1 MTRKLHPC
9 ARTNA
14 TLRRQIQESSE
25 TNKALA
31 ARLELNLKTVA
42 KWRSRKTTSDARKG
56 PRPVSTVL
64 SAAEEALIVVFR
76 KHTRFPIDVCL
87 AHLKPRIPAL
97 TRSALHRCFK
107 RYRVSRIP
115 KGLAEKPPRFDLGRQ
130 SAYFAIEVC
139 AMPDEAGDY
148 LYAAINQT
156 QFVFAKVMKGVRP
169 YDAADFLED
178 LLKNAPAG
186 VSSVLTSDHEA
197 FGHPAGQ
204 PWEPKFPHRI
214 HPFIKACRASN
225 IGRIVEKSNNSA
237 RMMVMKGWRDVL
249 LKDREARRPRRSVIG
264 LRTNFDAESV
274 RWFAEELMDRP
285 EARRRLL
292 AVATLLEGATRVE
305 TAKIAGVTAQTVR
318 DWVKKFNLD
327 GVDGLIK
334 F

>member
-14 TLRRQIQESSE
+14 TLRRQIQESLE

-31 ARLELNLKTVA
+31 ARHGLNLKTVA
-42 KWRSRKTTSDARKG
+42 KWRSRPTTSDARKG

-64 SAAEEALIVVFR
+64 SAAEEALIVVFH
-76 KHTRFPIDVCL
+76 KHTRFPLDICL
-87 AHLKPRIPAL
+87 AYLKPRIPAL
-97 TRSALHRCFK
+97 SRSALHRCLK

-115 KGLAEKPPRFDLGRQ
+115 KGLAEKPPKFDLGRQ
-130 SAYFAIEVC
+130 SAHFTIEVC
-139 AMPDEAGDY
+139 AMPGEAGDY

-156 QFVFAKVMKGVRP
+156 RFVFAKVMKGVRP

-186 VSSVLTSDHEA
+186 VSSVITSDHEA
-197 FGHPAGQ
+197 FGHPAEQ

-214 HPFIKACRASN
+214 HPFIKACRASH
-225 IGRIVEKSNNSA
+225 IGRTVEKSNNSV

-249 LKDREARRPRRSVIG
+249 LKVREARRPRRSVIG
-264 LRTNFDAESV
+264 LWTDIDAQTV
-274 RWFAEELMDRP
+274 RSMAGELMGRP
-285 EARRRLL
+285 RERLL
-292 AVATLLEGATRVE
+292 TVAAIFDGATRME
-305 TAKIAGVTAQTVR
+305 AAKIAGVTAQTVR
-318 DWVKKFNLD
+318 EWVKRFN
-327 GVDGLIK
+327 VDGLDGLIN